1 MQLNITTQKLCFNL
15 KKKIDMQNSKNEYRV
30 EMTGISKSF
39 GVVSVLKN
47 VNLKVKHG
55 EIHALLGENGAGKST
70 LIKILS
76 GVHQKDSG
84 SMLLNGK
91 EITPKNTHD
100 GQVLGISVVYQELSL
115 VNDLSVAENIYLHKL
130 GASKFWMNW
139 KKITKDAQELINS
152 LGFEIDANDKV
163 RDLSIVQ
170 KQVVEIAKALAEDT
184 KVLILDEP
192 TTVFDPTDIKKLFD
206 NLLRLKNEGISII
219 YISHHL
225 EEIFEIAD
233 SITVL
238 RDGVDTGTMPVSQ
251 IDVDGVIK
259 LMIGRELKDLYP
271 ERNITIGS
279 KPVFEVINLSAKNN
293 LVHDVSFS
301 VMPGEILGI
310 AGLGGSGRTE
320 TAKLIFGADKKK
332 SGILKLNGVE
342 IKTNS
347 PADAVS
353 FNIGFV
359 SEDRKEEGVFLPLSI
374 RKNISITSFNSISNK
389 FGFIQED
396 KEFNKVNNLIKKLN
410 IKTPSTE
417 IDVKHLSGGNQQKV
431 ALAKWLSIDSEVIII
446 DEPTRG
452 VDVGAK
458 IEIYNLINEV
468 AKKGVGIVVISSDMP
483 EIMGI
488 ADRIL
493 VMHNGTIYGE
503 LPKVKFSEE
512 NILRYSIGKPLK

>member
-1 MQLNITTQKLCFNL
+1 MK
-15 KKKIDMQNSKNEYRV
+15 NSENEYRL

-39 GVVSVLKN
+39 GVVSVLKD
-47 VNLKVKHG
+47 VNLKVKPG

-76 GVHQKDSG
+76 GVHPKDSG
-84 SMLLNGK
+84 KVILNGE
-91 EITPKNTHD
+91 EINPKNTHD

-139 KKITKDAQELINS
+139 KGITKDAQELIDS
-152 LGFEIDANDKV
+152 LGFKIDASAKV
-163 RDLSIVQ
+163 RNLSIVQ
-170 KQVVEIAKALAEDT
+170 KQVVEIAKALSEDT
-184 KVLILDEP
+184 KVLVLDEP
-192 TTVFDPTDIKKLFD
+192 TTVFDPNDIKKLFN
-206 NLLRLKNEGISII
+206 NLFKLKEKGVSII

-225 EEIFEIAD
+225 DEIFKIAD

-238 RDGVDTGTMPVSQ
+238 RDGVDTGTMAVK
-251 IDVDGVIK
+251 DTDKDGVIR

-271 ERNITIGS
+271 VRDIKIGDV
-279 KPVFEVINLSAKNN
+279 PVFEVKNLTAKDT

-301 VMPGEILGI
+301 VRPGEVLGI

-332 SGILKLNGVE
+332 SGTLILNGKE
-342 IKTNS
+342 IKTKT
-347 PADAVS
+347 PVCAVGHQ
-353 FNIGFV
+353 IGFV

-374 RKNISITSFNSISNK
+374 RRNISVTSFDSISSK
-389 FGFIQED
+389 LGFLNVD
-396 KEFNKVNNLIKKLN
+396 KEYVNVLDLIDKLSIKAASSEVNVNN
-410 IKTPSTE
+410 
-417 IDVKHLSGGNQQKV
+417 LSGGNQQKV
-431 ALAKWLSIDSEVIII
+431 ALAKWLSIDSKVIFI

-468 AKKGVGIVVISSDMP
+468 AAKGVGVVVISSDMP

-493 VMHNGTIYGE
+493 VMHKGTFYGE
-503 LPKVKFSEE
+503 LQKEQFSEE
-512 NILRYSIGKPLK
+512 NILRYSIGEPLKQLN

>member
-1 MQLNITTQKLCFNL
+1 MK
-15 KKKIDMQNSKNEYRV
+15 NSENEYRL

-39 GVVSVLKN
+39 GVVSVLKD
-47 VNLKVKHG
+47 VNLKVKPG

-76 GVHQKDSG
+76 GVYQKDSG
-84 SMLLNGK
+84 KVILNGE
-91 EITPKNTHD
+91 EINPKNTHD

-139 KKITKDAQELINS
+139 KEITKDAQELIDS
-152 LGFEIDANDKV
+152 LGFKIDASAKV

-170 KQVVEIAKALAEDT
+170 KQVVEIAKALSEDT
-184 KVLILDEP
+184 KVLVLDEP
-192 TTVFDPTDIKKLFD
+192 TTVFDPNDIKKLFN
-206 NLLRLKNEGISII
+206 NLFKLKEKGVSII

-225 EEIFEIAD
+225 DEIFKIAD

-238 RDGVDTGTMPVSQ
+238 RDGVDTGTMAVK
-251 IDVDGVIK
+251 DTDKDGVIR

-271 ERNITIGS
+271 VRDIKIGDV
-279 KPVFEVINLSAKNN
+279 PVFEVKNLTAKDT
-293 LVHDVSFS
+293 LVHDVSFT
-301 VMPGEILGI
+301 VHPGEVLGI

-320 TAKLIFGADKKK
+320 TAKLIFGADKKQ
-332 SGILKLNGVE
+332 SGTLILNGKE
-342 IKTNS
+342 IKTKT
-347 PADAVS
+347 PVCAVGHQ
-353 FNIGFV
+353 IGFV

-374 RKNISITSFNSISNK
+374 RRNISVTSFKPISSRL
-389 FGFIQED
+389 GFLNVD
-396 KEFNKVNNLIKKLN
+396 KEYVNVLDLIEKLSIKAPSSEVNVNN
-410 IKTPSTE
+410 
-417 IDVKHLSGGNQQKV
+417 LSGGNQQKV
-431 ALAKWLSIDSEVIII
+431 ALAKWLSIDSKVIFI

-468 AKKGVGIVVISSDMP
+468 AAKGVGVVVISSDMP

-493 VMHNGTIYGE
+493 VMHKGTFYGE
-503 LPKVKFSEE
+503 LQKEQFSEE
-512 NILRYSIGKPLK
+512 NILRYSIGEPLKQLN

>member
-1 MQLNITTQKLCFNL
+1 MK
-15 KKKIDMQNSKNEYRV
+15 NSESEYRV

-39 GVVSVLKN
+39 GVVSVLEN

-70 LIKILS
+70 LVKILS
-76 GVHQKDSG
+76 GVHQKDG
-84 SMLLNGK
+84 GQVLLNGK

-139 KKITKDAQELINS
+139 KKITKDAQELIDS
-152 LGFEIDANDKV
+152 LGFEIDASSRV

-170 KQVVEIAKALAEDT
+170 KQVVEIAKALSEDT
-184 KVLILDEP
+184 KVLVLDEP
-192 TTVFDPTDIKKLFD
+192 TTVFDPTDTQKLFD
-206 NLLRLKNEGISII
+206 NLFKLKEKGISII

-225 EEIFEIAD
+225 EEIFKIAD
-233 SITVL
+233 SVTVL
-238 RDGVDTGTMPVSQ
+238 RDGVDTGSMAVS
-251 IDVDGVIK
+251 DTDTDGVIR

-271 ERNITIGS
+271 VRDAEIGEE
-279 KPVFEVINLSAKNN
+279 PIFEVKNLNGRRN
-293 LVHDVSFS
+293 LVHDVSFD
-301 VMPGEILGI
+301 VKPGEVLGI

-332 SGILKLNGVE
+332 SGTLILNGKE
-342 IKTNS
+342 IKCNS
-347 PADAVS
+347 PVDAVGHE
-353 FNIGFV
+353 IGFV

-374 RKNISITSFNSISNK
+374 RKNISVTSLKSISNK
-389 FGFIQED
+389 LGFLNVD
-396 KEFNKVNNLIKKLN
+396 KEFENVLGLIDKLN
-410 IKTPSTE
+410 IKAPSSE
-417 IDVKHLSGGNQQKV
+417 VNVKNLSGGNQQKV
-431 ALAKWLSIDSEVIII
+431 ALAKWLSIDSKVIFI

-458 IEIYNLINEV
+458 VEIYNLINEV
-468 AKKGVGIVVISSDMP
+468 AKKGVGVVVISSDMP

-493 VMHNGTIYGE
+493 VMHEGTFYGE
-503 LPKVKFSEE
+503 LAKSEFSEE
-512 NILRYSIGKPLK
+512 NILRYSIGKPLKQTVLKKNI

>member
-1 MQLNITTQKLCFNL
+1 
-15 KKKIDMQNSKNEYRV
+15 MQNSKSEYRV

-39 GVVSVLKN
+39 GVVSVLEN

-70 LIKILS
+70 LVKILS
-76 GVHQKDSG
+76 GVHQKDNG
-84 SMLLNGK
+84 KVLLNGE
-91 EITPKNTHD
+91 EIHPKNTHD

-139 KKITKDAQELINS
+139 KQLNKDAQELIDS
-152 LGFEIDANDKV
+152 LGFDIDASAIV

-170 KQVVEIAKALAEDT
+170 KQVVEIAKALSEDT

-192 TTVFDPTDIKKLFD
+192 TTVFDPTDTQKLFD
-206 NLLRLKNEGISII
+206 NLFRLKEKGISII

-225 EEIFEIAD
+225 EEIFKIAD
-233 SITVL
+233 TITVL
-238 RDGVDTGTMPVSQ
+238 RDGVDTGSMAVT
-251 IDVDGVIK
+251 DTNTDGVIR

-271 ERNITIGS
+271 VRDSKIG
-279 KPVFEVINLSAKNN
+279 KEPIFEVKNLTAKHN

-301 VMPGEILGI
+301 VKPGEVLGI

-332 SGILKLNGVE
+332 SGTLILDGKE

-347 PADAVS
+347 PVDAVGYE
-353 FNIGFV
+353 IGFV

-374 RKNISITSFNSISNK
+374 RKNISVTSFTSISSK
-389 FGFIQED
+389 LGFINTD
-396 KEFNKVNNLIKKLN
+396 KEYANVLGLIDKLN
-410 IKTPSTE
+410 IKAPSSE
-417 IDVKHLSGGNQQKV
+417 VDVKNLSGGNQQKV
-431 ALAKWLSIDSEVIII
+431 ALAKWLSIDSKVILI

-458 IEIYNLINEV
+458 VEIYNLINEV
-468 AKKGVGIVVISSDMP
+468 AKKGVGVVVISSDMP

-488 ADRIL
+488 SDRIL
-493 VMHNGTIYGE
+493 VMHEGTIYGE
-503 LPKVKFSEE
+503 LSKDKFSEE
-512 NILRYSIGKPLK
+512 NILRYSIGEPIK

>member
-1 MQLNITTQKLCFNL
+1 MK
-15 KKKIDMQNSKNEYRV
+15 NSESEYRV

-39 GVVSVLKN
+39 GVVSVLDG
-47 VNLKVKHG
+47 VDFKVKHG

-70 LIKILS
+70 LVKILS
-76 GVHQKDSG
+76 GVHQKDTG
-84 SMLLNGK
+84 KIVLNGE
-91 EITPKNTHD
+91 EINPKNTHE

-139 KKITKDAQELINS
+139 KEITKNAQELIDS
-152 LGFEIDANDKV
+152 LGFKIDASATV

-170 KQVVEIAKALAEDT
+170 KQVVEIAKALSEDT
-184 KVLILDEP
+184 KVLVLDEP
-192 TTVFDPTDIKKLFD
+192 TTVFDPTDTQKLFE
-206 NLLRLKNEGISII
+206 NLFKLKEKGISII

-225 EEIFEIAD
+225 EEIIKIAD
-233 SITVL
+233 SVTVL
-238 RDGVDTGTMPVSQ
+238 RDGVDTGSMAVSET
-251 IDVDGVIK
+251 DTDGIIH

-271 ERNITIGS
+271 TRNVEIG
-279 KPVFEVINLSAKNN
+279 KEPIFEVKNLTAKDT

-301 VMPGEILGI
+301 VRPGEVLGI

-332 SGILKLNGVE
+332 SGTILLNGKE
-342 IKTNS
+342 INTNTPVS
-347 PADAVS
+347 AVGHQ
-353 FNIGFV
+353 IGFV

-374 RKNISITSFNSISNK
+374 RRNISVTSFDSISNK
-389 FGFIQED
+389 CGFI
-396 KEFNKVNNLIKKLN
+396 NVNNEYKNVLGLIEKLN
-410 IKTPSTE
+410 VKTPSSE
-417 IDVKHLSGGNQQKV
+417 IDVKNLSGGNQQKV
-431 ALAKWLSIDSEVIII
+431 ALAKWLSIDSKVIII

-468 AKKGVGIVVISSDMP
+468 AKKGVGVVVISSDMP

-493 VMHNGTIYGE
+493 VMHEGTFYGE
-503 LPKVKFSEE
+503 LPKEKFSEE
-512 NILRYSIGKPLK
+512 NILRYSIGEPLK

>member
-1 MQLNITTQKLCFNL
+1 MK
-15 KKKIDMQNSKNEYRV
+15 NSENEYRL

-39 GVVSVLKN
+39 GVVSVLKD
-47 VNLKVKHG
+47 VNLKVKPG

-76 GVHQKDSG
+76 GVHPKDSG
-84 SMLLNGK
+84 KVILNGE
-91 EITPKNTHD
+91 EINPKNTHD

-139 KKITKDAQELINS
+139 KGITKDAQELIDS
-152 LGFEIDANDKV
+152 LGFKIDASAKV
-163 RDLSIVQ
+163 RNLSIVQ
-170 KQVVEIAKALAEDT
+170 KQVVEIAKALSEDT
-184 KVLILDEP
+184 KVLVLDEP
-192 TTVFDPTDIKKLFD
+192 TTVFDPNDIKKLFN
-206 NLLRLKNEGISII
+206 NLFKLKEKGVSII

-225 EEIFEIAD
+225 DEIFKIAD

-238 RDGVDTGTMPVSQ
+238 RDGVDTGTMAVK
-251 IDVDGVIK
+251 DTDKDGVIR

-271 ERNITIGS
+271 VRDIKIGDV
-279 KPVFEVINLSAKNN
+279 PVFEVKNLTAKDT

-301 VMPGEILGI
+301 VRPGEVLGI

-332 SGILKLNGVE
+332 SGTLILNGKE
-342 IKTNS
+342 IKTKT
-347 PADAVS
+347 PVCAVGHQ
-353 FNIGFV
+353 IGFV

-374 RKNISITSFNSISNK
+374 RRNISVTSFDSISSK
-389 FGFIQED
+389 LGFLNVD
-396 KEFNKVNNLIKKLN
+396 KEYVNVLDLIDKLSIKAPSSEVNVNN
-410 IKTPSTE
+410 
-417 IDVKHLSGGNQQKV
+417 LSGGNQQKV
-431 ALAKWLSIDSEVIII
+431 ALAKWLSIDSKVIFI

-468 AKKGVGIVVISSDMP
+468 AAKGVGVVVISSDMP

-493 VMHNGTIYGE
+493 VMHKGTFYGE
-503 LPKVKFSEE
+503 LQKEQFSEE
-512 NILRYSIGKPLK
+512 NILRYSIGEPLKQLN

>member
-1 MQLNITTQKLCFNL
+1 MK
-15 KKKIDMQNSKNEYRV
+15 NSENEYRL

-39 GVVSVLKN
+39 GVVSVLKD
-47 VNLKVKHG
+47 VNLKVKPG

-84 SMLLNGK
+84 KVILNGE
-91 EITPKNTHD
+91 EINPKNTHD

-139 KKITKDAQELINS
+139 KGITKDAQELIDS
-152 LGFEIDANDKV
+152 LGFKIDASARV

-170 KQVVEIAKALAEDT
+170 KQVVEIAKALSEDT
-184 KVLILDEP
+184 KVLVLDEP
-192 TTVFDPTDIKKLFD
+192 TTVFDPNDIKKLFN
-206 NLLRLKNEGISII
+206 NLFKLKEKGVSII

-225 EEIFEIAD
+225 DEIFKIAD

-238 RDGVDTGTMPVSQ
+238 RDGVDTGTMAVK
-251 IDVDGVIK
+251 DTDKDGVIR

-271 ERNITIGS
+271 VRDIKIGDV
-279 KPVFEVINLSAKNN
+279 PVFEVRNLTAKDT

-301 VMPGEILGI
+301 VKPGEVLGI

-332 SGILKLNGVE
+332 SGTLILNGKE
-342 IKTNS
+342 IKTKT
-347 PADAVS
+347 PVCAVGHQ
-353 FNIGFV
+353 IGFV

-374 RKNISITSFNSISNK
+374 RRNISVTSFKPISSRL
-389 FGFIQED
+389 GFLNVD
-396 KEFNKVNNLIKKLN
+396 KEYVNVLDLIDKLSIKAPSSEVNVNN
-410 IKTPSTE
+410 
-417 IDVKHLSGGNQQKV
+417 LSGGNQQKV
-431 ALAKWLSIDSEVIII
+431 ALAKWLSIDSKVIFI

-468 AKKGVGIVVISSDMP
+468 AAKGVGVVVISSDMP

-493 VMHNGTIYGE
+493 VMHKGTFYGE
-503 LPKVKFSEE
+503 LQKEQFSEE
-512 NILRYSIGKPLK
+512 NILRYSIGEPLKQLN